1 MDCFASGAYPYSFDA
16 GEASIHTGLQAD
28 SSIIWRAF
36 MEPFRTT
43 PAGPVATR
51 SWASD
56 AGSAGRSGAGTVDPA
71 EIAKFEAMA
80 DAWWDPTGKFKPLH
94 RLNPVRVRFIR
105 DRLAAK
111 LGRNPEEPEPL
122 RGLSIL
128 DIGCGGGLLAEPLAR
143 LGAEVTGIDAAERNI
158 AIARRHAENVGV
170 RVTYL
175 PCAAEHLAVQVGP
188 DGGTQFD
195 AVLAMEIVEHVA
207 DLNAFFEAASGLLKP
222 GGTMFVAT
230 LNRTVKSFAFAIV
243 GAEYVLRWLPRGT
256 HDWRRFLRPSE
267 LARQLRGQGLEMKE
281 LAGVGYDP
289 IGDSFS
295 ISRDC
300 AVNYMAV
307 AQHHVHR

>member
-1 MDCFASGAYPYSFDA
+1 
-16 GEASIHTGLQAD
+16 
-28 SSIIWRAF
+28 
-36 MEPFRTT
+36 MEPSRTS
-43 PAGPVATR
+43 PGGPGTGRPWTAP
-51 SWASD
+51 SD
-56 AGSAGRSGAGTVDPA
+56 AVVRSGSGSVDHA

-105 DRLAAK
+105 DRLAAA
-111 LGRNPEEPEPL
+111 LGRSPEEPEPL

-175 PCAAEHLAVQVGP
+175 PCTAEDLAAQIGT
-188 DGGTQFD
+188 GGGAQFD

-207 DLNAFFEAASGLLKP
+207 DLDAFFQAAARLLKP
-222 GGTMFVAT
+222 GGVMVVAT

-267 LARQLRGQGLEMKE
+267 LARLLRSHGLEMKE
-281 LAGVGYDP
+281 LAGVSYDP

-295 ISRDC
+295 INRDC
-300 AVNYMAV
+300 DVNYMSV
-307 AQHHVHR
+307 ARHAVHR

>member
-1 MDCFASGAYPYSFDA
+1 
-16 GEASIHTGLQAD
+16 
-28 SSIIWRAF
+28 
-36 MEPFRTT
+36 MEPSRTSPGGLET
-43 PAGPVATR
+43 TR
-51 SWASD
+51 SWASPRE
-56 AGSAGRSGAGTVDPA
+56 AAARSGGGSVDHA

-105 DRLAAK
+105 DRLAAR
-111 LGRNPEEPEPL
+111 LGRNPEEAEPL

-158 AIARRHAENVGV
+158 AIARRHAESVGV
-170 RVTYL
+170 GVTYL
-175 PCAAEHLAVQVGP
+175 PCAAEDLAAQGA
-188 DGGTQFD
+188 QFD
-195 AVLAMEIVEHVA
+195 AVLAMEVVEHVA
-207 DLNAFFEAASGLLKP
+207 DLDTFFRAGSSLLKP
-222 GGTMFVAT
+222 DGTMFVAT

-267 LARQLRGQGLEMKE
+267 LARQLRSHDLDIKE
-281 LAGVGYDP
+281 LAGVSYDP

-295 ISRDC
+295 VSRDC
-300 AVNYMAV
+300 GVNYMAV
-307 AQHHVHR
+307 ARHGDRPSAGHR

>member
-1 MDCFASGAYPYSFDA
+1 MEPSRTSP
-16 GEASIHTGLQAD
+16 GEAA
-28 SSIIWRAF
+28 A
-36 MEPFRTT
+36 
-43 PAGPVATR
+43 
-51 SWASD
+51 
-56 AGSAGRSGAGTVDPA
+56 RSGGGSVDHA

-94 RLNPVRVRFIR
+94 RLNPVRIRFIR
-105 DRLAAK
+105 DRLAAR
-111 LGRNPEEPEPL
+111 LGRNPEEAEPL
-122 RGLSIL
+122 RGVSIL

-158 AIARRHAENVGV
+158 AIARRHAENVGA

-175 PCAAEHLAVQVGP
+175 PCAAEDLVPQGHR
-188 DGGTQFD
+188 FD

-207 DLNAFFEAASGLLKP
+207 DLDAFFQAASGLLKP
-222 GGTMFVAT
+222 DGTMFVAT

-267 LARQLRGQGLEMKE
+267 LARKLRGHGLEMKE
-281 LAGVGYDP
+281 LAGVSYDP
-289 IGDSFS
+289 IGDSFALG
-295 ISRDC
+295 RDC

-307 AQHHVHR
+307 ARHAAQGHAA